1 MGGEESD
8 SASDNRLTF
17 EFRFNGRPVKAY
29 SGDSIASALVRSGV
43 YVFSRSM
50 KYHRPR
56 GLYCGSSRCYSCAMR
71 VNGIPGVRTCAT
83 KADSGMVV
91 ESEGGVPTTN
101 TDLLSVFDH
110 VFRHEF
116 DYQRRFVRPRFMT
129 PVYQRVVRRL
139 ASPRH
144 LPDRQRSFNPLERV
158 ESDALIIGHGVSGTA
173 ATDRLRSLGI
183 NPVIADRHGTDVFT
197 PAIAFGFFE
206 DGRVGLMT
214 ETGGMLVKA
223 RAVLLATGRVQT
235 GIGVTNADLPGVM
248 LPEAVDHLVGRG
260 VRPGTKAFV
269 IGENDLKQ
277 GVIDNLEKAKCDI
290 VGESGDPKSALRING
305 RKRVRSVTVSRKDG
319 SREKVPCDLVIL
331 LGPLVPYVS
340 LAQQAGCELKTSGEF
355 WCIKAGEQ
363 GTTNLP
369 NVFACGSVAGISSE
383 DGRRVSGA
391 LAAAGIARYL
401 GVR

>member
-1 MGGEESD
+1 MGGEERT
-8 SASDNRLTF
+8 SADDNRLSF
-17 EFRFNGRPVKAY
+17 EFRFNGRPVRAY
-29 SGDSIASALVRSGV
+29 AGDSIASALVRAGV
-43 YVFSRSM
+43 HVFSRSM

-56 GLYCGSSRCYSCAMR
+56 GLFCGASRCYSCAMR

-101 TDLLSVFDH
+101 RDFLSVFDH
-110 VFRHEF
+110 GFRHEF

-129 PVYQRVVRRL
+129 PVYQRMVRRL
-139 ASPRH
+139 ASSRH
-144 LPDRQRSFNPLERV
+144 LPDRRRHFNPLERV
-158 ESDALIIGHGVSGTA
+158 ESDVLIVGHGVSGTS

-183 NPVIADRHGTDVFT
+183 TPIIADRHGTDVFT

-206 DGRVGLMT
+206 EGEVGLVT

-223 RAVLLATGRVQT
+223 KAVLLATGRLET

-248 LPEAVDHLVGRG
+248 LPEAVDHLVSRG
-260 VRPGTKAFV
+260 VSPGTKAFL
-269 IGENDLKQ
+269 IGNNTLKQ
-277 GVIDNLEKAKCDI
+277 GVIDNLVKAKCSV
-290 VGESGDPKSALRING
+290 VGESGDPRSVLQVNG
-305 RKRVRSVTVSRKDG
+305 RKRVRSVSVSRKDG
-319 SREKVPCDLVIL
+319 KRENVPCDLVIL

-340 LAQQAGCELKTSGEF
+340 LAQQAGCELKAAGEF
-355 WCIKAGEQ
+355 WCVKAGEQ

-369 NVFACGSVAGISSE
+369 NVFACGSVTGISSE
-383 DGRRVSGA
+383 DGRRVSGD